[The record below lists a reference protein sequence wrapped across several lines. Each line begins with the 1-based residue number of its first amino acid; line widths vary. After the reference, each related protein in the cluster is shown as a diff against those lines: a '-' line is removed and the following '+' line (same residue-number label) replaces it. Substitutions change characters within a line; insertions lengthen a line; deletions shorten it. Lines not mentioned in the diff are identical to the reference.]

1 MISKASVSECFVY
14 ITLPGATSATTAG
27 RFVLEKN
34 QQADPLGR
42 CEIEGSHPPLA
53 KPDQKDGSQQNCQ
66 KEDNA
71 RGDQHVQLP
80 L

>member
-1 MISKASVSECFVY
+1 VCQNAEARQSGSESTADSV
-14 ITLPGATSATTAG
+14 
-27 RFVLEKN
+27 R
-34 QQADPLGR
+34 DR
-42 CEIEGSHPPLA
+42 EIEGSHPPLA